1 MGWGEKESRPDLQ
14 RKQQRAGRGSEEVG
28 RTGRARAGAVARHS
42 EAAEP
47 REGCAGRVRH
57 PRGAEIGGGG
67 GRKGEKDLESAQ
79 NRQSKGAAGLAPSSE
94 ESPAPRGLP
103 GEGQEPNSLSGREE
117 GQPAAQ
123 AGCAL

>member
-1 MGWGEKESRPDLQ
+1 M
-14 RKQQRAGRGSEEVG
+14 G